1 MLSVQEERAVD
12 GGLELARRTVTA
24 ATDEG
29 LVSDLVFVKISDLYY
44 DR

>member
-1 MLSVQEERAVD
+1 MLSVREERAVV
-12 GGLELARRTVTA
+12 GGVELARKTVIA